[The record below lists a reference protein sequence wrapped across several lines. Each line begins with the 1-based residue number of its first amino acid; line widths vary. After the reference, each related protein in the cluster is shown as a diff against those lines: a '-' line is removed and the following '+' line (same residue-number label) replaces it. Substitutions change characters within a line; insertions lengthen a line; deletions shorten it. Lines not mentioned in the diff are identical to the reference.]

1 MILSNLKTD
10 IVEYIF
16 KIRTNEIEKNLL
28 KLELFVEILKLTLL
42 KFLIKTKKYLT
53 IRYDNESLDYKI
65 RFKNINYNPGLQDIM
80 MLYDVFLNENIIIIH
95 ILNNKIFYK
104 SEILKKPLLIE
115 IIIIISEIYEKLLKN
130 ETYDIYVNGIIKI
143 YKKNNINYYII
154 DYNWEY
160 YHMCKINNIEE
171 DITLDLDTI
180 RELCFEYNSNYKNIN
195 LEKLI

>member
-1 MILSNLKTD
+1 M
-10 IVEYIF
+10 
-16 KIRTNEIEKNLL
+16 L

-65 RFKNINYNPGLQDIM
+65 KFKNINYNPGLQDIM
-80 MLYDVFLNENIIIIH
+80 MLYDVFLNENIIIVH

-104 SEILKKPLLIE
+104 SEILKNPLLIE
-115 IIIIISEIYEKLLKN
+115 IITIISDIYEKLLKN

-143 YKKNNINYYII
+143 YEKNNINYYII

-171 DITLDLDTI
+171 DITLELDKI
-180 RELCFEYNSNYKNIN
+180 REMCFEYNMGYKKIN
-195 LEKLI
+195 LENLI

>member
-16 KIRTNEIEKNLL
+16 KIRTNEIERDLL
-28 KLELFVEILKLTLL
+28 KLELLSEILKLTLL

-65 RFKNINYNPGLQDIM
+65 KFKNINYNPGLQDIM
-80 MLYDVFLNENIIIIH
+80 MLYDVFLNENIIIVH

-104 SEILKKPLLIE
+104 SEILKKPLLIQ
-115 IIIIISEIYEKLLKN
+115 IITIISEIYEKLLKN

-143 YKKNNINYYII
+143 YEKNNINYYII

-160 YHMCKINNIEE
+160 YHMCKINNVEE
-171 DITLDLDTI
+171 DITLELDKI
-180 RELCFEYNSNYKNIN
+180 REMCFEYNMGYKKIN
-195 LEKLI
+195 LENLI

>member
-16 KIRTNEIEKNLL
+16 KIRTNEIERDLL
-28 KLELFVEILKLTLL
+28 KLELLSEILKLTLL

-65 RFKNINYNPGLQDIM
+65 KFKNINYNPGLQDIM
-80 MLYDVFLNENIIIIH
+80 MLYDVFLNENIVIVH

-104 SEILKKPLLIE
+104 SEILKNPLLIE
-115 IIIIISEIYEKLLKN
+115 IITIISEIYEKILKN

-143 YKKNNINYYII
+143 YEKNNINYYII

-171 DITLDLDTI
+171 DITLELDKI
-180 RELCFEYNSNYKNIN
+180 REMCFEYNTSYKKIN
-195 LEKLI
+195 LENLI

>member
-16 KIRTNEIEKNLL
+16 KIRTNEIYKDLL

-53 IRYDNESLDYKI
+53 VRYDNESLDYKI
-65 RFKNINYNPGLQDIM
+65 KFKNINYKPGLQDIM
-80 MLYDVFLNENIIIIH
+80 MLYDVFLNQNIVIVHVI
-95 ILNNKIFYK
+95 NNKIFHK
-104 SEILKKPLLIE
+104 SKILKNPLLIE
-115 IIIIISEIYEKLLKN
+115 IITIISEIYEKILKN

-143 YKKNNINYYII
+143 YEKNNINYYII

-160 YHMCKINNIEE
+160 YHMCKINNIKE
-171 DITLDLDTI
+171 DITLGLDEI
-180 RELCFEYNSNYKNIN
+180 RDLCFEYKSYKKIN
-195 LEKLI
+195 LEILI

>member
-10 IVEYIF
+10 VVEYIF
-16 KIRTNEIEKNLL
+16 KIRTNEIDRDLL

-42 KFLIKTKKYLT
+42 KFLIKTKKNLT

-65 RFKNINYNPGLQDIM
+65 KFKNINYNPGLQDIM
-80 MLYDVFLNENIIIIH
+80 MLYDVFLNDNIVIVH

-104 SEILKKPLLIE
+104 SEILKNPLLIE
-115 IIIIISEIYEKLLKN
+115 IITIISEIYEKILKN

-143 YKKNNINYYII
+143 YEKNNINYYII

-171 DITLDLDTI
+171 DITLGLDKI
-180 RELCFEYNSNYKNIN
+180 REICFEYNTSYKKIKLEN
-195 LEKLI
+195 LI

>member
-16 KIRTNEIEKNLL
+16 KIRTNEIERDLL

-65 RFKNINYNPGLQDIM
+65 KFKNINYNPGLQDIM
-80 MLYDVFLNENIIIIH
+80 MLYNVFLNENIIIVH

-104 SEILKKPLLIE
+104 SEILKNPLLIE
-115 IIIIISEIYEKLLKN
+115 IITIISDIYEKLLKN

-143 YKKNNINYYII
+143 YEKNNINYYII

-171 DITLDLDTI
+171 DITLELDKI
-180 RELCFEYNSNYKNIN
+180 REMCFEYNMGYKKIN
-195 LEKLI
+195 LENLI

>member
-1 MILSNLKTD
+1 MILSHLKTD
-10 IVEYIF
+10 NVEYIF
-16 KIRTNEIEKNLL
+16 KIRTNEIERDLL

-65 RFKNINYNPGLQDIM
+65 KFKNINYNPGLQDIM
-80 MLYDVFLNENIIIIH
+80 MLYDVFLNENIIIVH

-115 IIIIISEIYEKLLKN
+115 IITIISAIYEKLLKN

-143 YKKNNINYYII
+143 YEKNNINYYII

-171 DITLDLDTI
+171 DITLELDKI
-180 RELCFEYNSNYKNIN
+180 RELCFEYNIGYKKIN
-195 LEKLI
+195 LENLI

>member
-16 KIRTNEIEKNLL
+16 KIRTNEIERDLL

-65 RFKNINYNPGLQDIM
+65 KFKNINYNPGLQDIM
-80 MLYDVFLNENIIIIH
+80 MLYDVFLNENIIIVH

-104 SEILKKPLLIE
+104 SEILKNPLLIE
-115 IIIIISEIYEKLLKN
+115 IITIISDIYEKLLKN

-143 YKKNNINYYII
+143 YEKNNINYYII

-171 DITLDLDTI
+171 DITLELDKI
-180 RELCFEYNSNYKNIN
+180 REMCFEYNMGYKKIN
-195 LEKLI
+195 LENLI